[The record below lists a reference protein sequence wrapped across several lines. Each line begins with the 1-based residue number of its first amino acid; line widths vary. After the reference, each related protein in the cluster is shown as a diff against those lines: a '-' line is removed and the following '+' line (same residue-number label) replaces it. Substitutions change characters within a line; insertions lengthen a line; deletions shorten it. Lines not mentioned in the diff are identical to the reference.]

1 MALDR
6 RRPIWWFRRRS
17 AASRREKRMIKY
29 SCTKSQGEDIFY
41 ATLIAES
48 PQQAKEMAVE
58 ETNRKWSRNGWHP
71 PRPERWGFLAEGGEP
86 PPGRR
91 FVPPRGVGPPA
102 AR

>member
-58 ETNRKWSRNGWHP
+58 ETNRKWSRNGGRP
-71 PRPERWGFLAEGGEP
+71 PEPKRAGFQARVGGP
-86 PPGRR
+86 PP
-91 FVPPRGVGPPA
+91 VVAVGPRQAGAPRRA
-102 AR
+102 